1 VKSLVKEFKEF
12 ISHGS
17 VLDLAVGIVLG
28 VAFKAVIDSFVND
41 VLMAIVGAI
50 VGKPNFNSLTF
61 EIGDGVVFYGR
72 LLTQVI
78 TFVLVGLALF
88 LVVKA
93 FNTFRRKEEKEPE
106 SSEKDVLVEIR
117 DLLANRSSST

>member
-1 VKSLVKEFKEF
+1 VKTLVKEFKEF

-41 VLMAIVGAI
+41 IIMPVIGAI
-50 VGKPNFNSLTF
+50 FGKPNFNGMTF
-61 EIGDGVVFYGR
+61 EIGDGIVFYGR
-72 LLTQVI
+72 LLTQVA
-78 TFVLVGLALF
+78 TFVLIGFALF
-88 LVVKA
+88 VVVKA

-117 DLLANRSSST
+117 DLLANRSN

>member
-1 VKSLVKEFKEF
+1 VASLIKEFKEF
-12 ISHGS
+12 ISRGS

-28 VAFKAVIDSFVND
+28 IAFKAVIDSFVND

-50 VGKPNFNSLTF
+50 FGKPNFNNLTF
-61 EIGDGVVFYGR
+61 DIGDGVVFYGR

-78 TFVLVGLALF
+78 SFVLIGLALF
-88 LVVKA
+88 VVVKA

-106 SSEKDVLVEIR
+106 STEKDVLVEIR
-117 DLLANRSSST
+117 DLLANRSG